1 MTGYITDLLTAALA
15 AAARGW
21 PVFPLRPGSKRPALH
36 GADRCLGSGPCAN
49 GHRGWEQRATTEPAV
64 IERCWSTAP
73 YNVGL
78 ATGPAGLVI
87 VDLDMASSGEQ
98 PPAELAALG
107 VANGVDML
115 VLLADRAGKAPP
127 LDTYTVST
135 PSGGQ
140 HLYFAAP
147 ADVELRNTSGDKG
160 RGLGWCIDT
169 RAHGGYVVLAGS
181 IVDGRQYEVTDD
193 CDPTPLP
200 AWLIERLRPAPLPP
214 QRPVVV
220 PLVTDRRTAF
230 LRAAVDGELGRVTS
244 SPPRGHNI
252 ALYHASV
259 ALGQLVAG
267 GALDEAD
274 VVSWLVDA
282 AAKVGQ
288 KPGETHRTIRSG
300 LRAGAKRPRSIAA

>member
-1 MTGYITDLLTAALA
+1 
-15 AAARGW
+15 
-21 PVFPLRPGSKRPALH
+21 
-36 GADRCLGSGPCAN
+36 
-49 GHRGWEQRATTEPAV
+49 
-64 IERCWSTAP
+64 
-73 YNVGL
+73 NVGL

-87 VDLDMASSGEQ
+87 VDLDMAGSGEQ
-98 PPAELAALG
+98 PPAELAALN

-115 VLLADRAGKAPP
+115 MLLADRADTVPP
-127 LDTYTVST
+127 LDTYTVNT

-147 ADVELRNTSGDKG
+147 TGVELRNASGDKG

-169 RAHGGYVVLAGS
+169 RAHGGYVVSAGS
-181 IVDGRQYEVTDD
+181 IVDGRRYEITED
-193 CDPTPLP
+193 CDPAPLP

-220 PLVTDRRTAF
+220 PLVTDRQTAF
-230 LRAAVDGELGRVTS
+230 LRAAVDGELERVTS
-244 SPPRGHNI
+244 SPPHGHNT

-274 VVSWLVDA
+274 VVSWLIDA
-282 AAKVGQ
+282 AMKVG
-288 KPGETHRTIRSG
+288 
-300 LRAGAKRPRSIAA
+300 

>member
-1 MTGYITDLLTAALA
+1 MTGHTADLLAAALA

-36 GADRCLGSGPCAN
+36 GTDRCPGRGPCAN
-49 GHRGWEQRATTEPAV
+49 GHRGWEQRATTDPAV
-64 IERCWSTAP
+64 IERCWSTGP

-107 VANGVDML
+107 VANGVDMF
-115 VLLADRAGKAPP
+115 VLLADRADRVPP

-147 ADVELRNTSGDKG
+147 AGVELRNTSGDKG

-169 RAHGGYVVLAGS
+169 RAHGGYVVAAGS
-181 IVDGRQYEVTDD
+181 IVDGRRYEVIED
-193 CDPTPLP
+193 CDPAPLP
-200 AWLIERLRPAPLPP
+200 AWLTERLRPAALPP

-220 PLVTDRRTAF
+220 PLATDRRTAF
-230 LRAAVDGELGRVTS
+230 LRAAVEGELERVTS
-244 SPPRGHNI
+244 SPPHGHNT

-267 GALDEAD
+267 GALDEAG

-288 KPGETHRTIRSG
+288 KPGETQRTIRSG